1 MPKYVVRIFSS
12 FCSSAQCKT
21 KFETIGEAFL
31 LENYGNTKDIYI
43 TDGDDYTHVII
54 LNIARPQL
62 HNIPKENVIGLACEP
77 PHFLGL
83 TPPFVEYAQQYI
95 GKYFIGQCFGL
106 PAPFIEHHGFMWHTT
121 PLKSIPAS
129 KPHKMSIM
137 FSQKNRAPG
146 HKYRHEL
153 VSRILASDLPI
164 DIMGRGCKYSSGKT
178 PPSFL
183 RRNFKFL
190 SSFLAPELPHF
201 PPDSRL
207 KGEFHELEPYLS
219 YQFHIAI
226 ENFQLN
232 HYFSE
237 KILDPLF
244 CGTTPVYLGCTNIDT
259 YFPGMVIRLS
269 GGVDK
274 DMELLR
280 AILNNPEQYRRQIRI
295 EDVKNTTSL
304 VKNIP
309 AIFG

>member
-1 MPKYVVRIFSS
+1 MPKYIVRIFSS
-12 FCSSAQCKT
+12 FCSSTECKT

-31 LENYGNTKDIYI
+31 LQNYGNTKDIYI

-83 TPPFVEYAQQYI
+83 TTPFITYAQQYI
-95 GKYFIGQCFGL
+95 GKYFIGQSFGL
-106 PAPFIEHHGFMWHTT
+106 PAPFIEHHGFMWHTA
-121 PLKSIPAS
+121 PLKSIPVS

-137 FSQKNRAPG
+137 VSQKTQAPG
-146 HKYRHEL
+146 HTYRHAL

-164 DIMGRGCKYSSGKT
+164 DIMGRGCKY
-178 PPSFL
+178 
-183 RRNFKFL
+183 
-190 SSFLAPELPHF
+190 F

-207 KGEFHELEPYLS
+207 KGEFHALEPYLS

-269 GGVDK
+269 GDVDK
-274 DMELLR
+274 DMALLR
-280 AILNNPEQYRRQIRI
+280 SILNHPEEYRKPIRI

>member
-12 FCSSAQCKT
+12 FCSSIECKT

-54 LNIARPQL
+54 LNVARPQL

-83 TPPFVEYAQQYI
+83 TTPFLIYAKQYI
-95 GKYFIGQCFGL
+95 GKYFIGQSFDL

-137 FSQKNRAPG
+137 VSQKTQAPG
-146 HKYRHEL
+146 HKYRHAL
-153 VSRILASDLPI
+153 VSRILASNLPI
-164 DIMGRGCKYSSGKT
+164 DIMGRGCKYY
-178 PPSFL
+178 
-183 RRNFKFL
+183 
-190 SSFLAPELPHF
+190 

-207 KGEFHELEPYLS
+207 KGEFHALEPYLS

-237 KILDPLF
+237 KIMDPLF
-244 CGTTPVYLGCTNIDT
+244 CGTTPVYLGCTNIET
-259 YFPGMVIRLS
+259 YFPEMVIQLS
-269 GGVDK
+269 GDVDK
-274 DMELLR
+274 DMALLML
-280 AILNNPEQYRRQIRI
+280 ILNHSEEYRRPIRLD
-295 EDVKNTTSL
+295 DVKNTTSL

-309 AIFG
+309 EIFG

>member
-12 FCSSAQCKT
+12 FCSSTECKT

-77 PHFLGL
+77 PYFLGL
-83 TPPFVEYAQQYI
+83 TTPFITYAQQYI
-95 GKYFIGQCFGL
+95 GKYFIGQSFGL

-137 FSQKNRAPG
+137 VSQKTQAPG
-146 HKYRHEL
+146 HKYRHDL

-164 DIMGRGCKYSSGKT
+164 DIMGRGCKY
-178 PPSFL
+178 FQ
-183 RRNFKFL
+183 
-190 SSFLAPELPHF
+190 
-201 PPDSRL
+201 PDSRL
-207 KGEFHELEPYLS
+207 KGEFHALEPYLS

-269 GGVDK
+269 GDVNGDVA
-274 DMELLR
+274 LLR
-280 AILNNPEQYRRQIRI
+280 AILNHPEEYRRPIRI
-295 EDVKNTTSL
+295 DDVKNTTSL

>member
-12 FCSSAQCKT
+12 FCSSTECKT
-21 KFETIGEAFL
+21 IFETIGEAFL

-62 HNIPKENVIGLACEP
+62 DNIPKENVVGLAFEP

-83 TPPFVEYAQQYI
+83 TPSFVAYAQQYI
-95 GKYFIGQCFGL
+95 GKYFIGQSFGL
-106 PAPFIEHHGFMWHTT
+106 PAPFIEHYTFMGHTT

-137 FSQKNRAPG
+137 VSQKTLAPG

-153 VSRILASDLPI
+153 VSRILASNLPI
-164 DIMGRGCKYSSGKT
+164 DIMGRGCKYY
-178 PPSFL
+178 
-183 RRNFKFL
+183 
-190 SSFLAPELPHF
+190 

-207 KGEFHELEPYLS
+207 KGEFHALEPYLS

-259 YFPGMVIRLS
+259 YFPEMVIRLS
-269 GGVDK
+269 GDVDK
-274 DMELLR
+274 DMDLLMS
-280 AILNNPEQYRRQIRI
+280 ILNHPEEYRRSIRI

>member
-12 FCSSAQCKT
+12 FCSSTECKT

-54 LNIARPQL
+54 LNVARPQL

-83 TPPFVEYAQQYI
+83 TPAFITYAQQYI
-95 GKYFIGQCFGL
+95 GKYFIGQSFGL

-129 KPHKMSIM
+129 KPHQMSIM
-137 FSQKNRAPG
+137 VSQKTQAPG
-146 HKYRHEL
+146 HKYRHAL

-164 DIMGRGCKYSSGKT
+164 DIMGRGCKYY
-178 PPSFL
+178 
-183 RRNFKFL
+183 
-190 SSFLAPELPHF
+190 

-207 KGEFHELEPYLS
+207 KGEFHGLEPYLS

-237 KILDPLF
+237 KIMDPLF
-244 CGTTPVYLGCTNIDT
+244 CGTTPVYLGCTNIET

-269 GGVDK
+269 GDVEG
-274 DMELLR
+274 DMALLR
-280 AILNNPEQYRRQIRI
+280 AILNHPEEYCKPIQLD
-295 EDVKNTTSL
+295 DVKNKTSL

-309 AIFG
+309 EIFG